1 MRTVAN
7 EPLVVKW
14 GSCTFTRVKFLCTLA
29 FLTLCGV
36 TARGQE
42 ASPDATSASTA
53 ELRGRVFERGTL
65 TPLNGA
71 RIVTP
76 SGATATDDS
85 GQFSLRI
92 DPGEI
97 EVSVTLEGYEPLK
110 IVERVRAG
118 EGVRVEY
125 NLLPLPAYKKRY
137 VSTVR
142 GEARHEGER
151 FLLRDEELHNAPGTL
166 GDPFRVVGLL
176 PGVAA
181 PITLLPIY
189 VIRGASPGTNGFF
202 LDGMRVPQLFHFVV
216 GGGGIHPRLVDRLDF

>member
-7 EPLVVKW
+7 DRLVVKW
-14 GSCTFTRVKFLCTLA
+14 GSCTFTRVKFLCMLV

-36 TARGQE
+36 MASAQE
-42 ASPDATSASTA
+42 PGHQATSAPEA

-76 SGATATDDS
+76 SGETATDES

-92 DPGEI
+92 APGEN
-97 EVSVTLEGYEPLK
+97 EVSVTMEGYEPLK
-110 IVERVRAG
+110 VTEHANAG

-125 NLLPLPAYKKRY
+125 NLLPLPAFKKRY

-151 FLLRDEELHNAPGTL
+151 FQLRDEELHQAPGTL
-166 GDPFRVVGLL
+166 GDPFRVIGLL
-176 PGVAA
+176 PGVAT
-181 PITLLPIY
+181 PITLLPI
-189 VIRGASPGTNGFF
+189 
-202 LDGMRVPQLFHFVV
+202 
-216 GGGGIHPRLVDRLDF
+216 